1 MTSLDTNDIYY
12 NIYADIYEDDDFTLD
27 IGDSVVL
34 KGFSTEEAAA
44 EAMIKTLQEAKV
56 TWAKTWATYTK
67 DAVGNVTKSSSG
79 DYSNAWTWVR
89 DAAID
94 SLQHGEYSFEYGGNQ
109 RIKVWIHSKSHSTN
123 QAYKDAYLRV
133 SPEDRK
139 ILGLQQPDLLED

>member
-12 NIYADIYEDDDFTLD
+12 NIYADIYDDDDFTLD

-44 EAMIKTLQEAKV
+44 EALVKTLQEAKV

-67 DAVGNVTKSSSG
+67 DEEGNVTKSSSG

-89 DAAID
+89 DVAVE
-94 SLQHGEYSFEYGGNQ
+94 SLRHGEYNFEFGGNQ
-109 RIKVWIHSKSHSTN
+109 RITVWTHSKSHSTN

-139 ILGLQQPDLLED
+139 ILGLQAPDLLEG

>member
-12 NIYADIYEDDDFTLD
+12 NIYADIDEDDDFLLD

-34 KGFSTEEAAA
+34 KGFSTEKAAA
-44 EAMIKTLQEAKV
+44 EALIKALQEAKV
-56 TWAKTWATYTK
+56 TWSKTR
-67 DAVGNVTKSSSG
+67 SSR
-79 DYSNAWTWVR
+79 AWYWIR
-89 DAAID
+89 DAAI
-94 SLQHGEYSFEYGGNQ
+94 EYLKNEDYNFQFGGNQ